1 MTFQMKTTFKNFGLI
16 VLFLIF
22 SNGYSLEI
30 CNTLNGVEISEIAV
44 KKSKWTGSWD
54 YTVQDV
60 PVEYSSGVLHIS
72 KKKKVYTV
80 KLELPG
86 GDLPADNIRVDKNK
100 LTFSVDIEGSIVD
113 VALIMDGDSFKGESN
128 TPDGIFMLEGN
139 RRI

>member
-1 MTFQMKTTFKNFGLI
+1 MKTIFKNFVLI
-16 VLFLIF
+16 LLFLIF
-22 SNGYSLEI
+22 SNGYSLES
-30 CNTLNGVEISEIAV
+30 CKTLNEVEISDILV
-44 KKSKWTGSWD
+44 KKKKWTGSWD
-54 YTVQDV
+54 YSVQDV

-72 KKKKVYTV
+72 KKKKVYIV

-86 GDLPADNIRVDKNK
+86 GNLPTDNVRVDKNK

-128 TPDGIFMLEGN
+128 TPDGTFMLEGN

>member
-1 MTFQMKTTFKNFGLI
+1 MKTIFKNFCLI
-16 VLFLIF
+16 ILILIF
-22 SNGYSLEI
+22 SNGYSLER
-30 CNTLNGVEISEIAV
+30 CNALNGVESSDMLV
-44 KKSKWTGSWD
+44 KKKKWTGSWD
-54 YTVQDV
+54 YSVQDV

-86 GDLPADNIRVDKNK
+86 GDLPADNVKVDKNK
-100 LTFSVDIEGSIVD
+100 LTFSVDIEGSMVD

-128 TPDGIFMLEGN
+128 TPDGTFMLEGN

>member
-1 MTFQMKTTFKNFGLI
+1 MKTIFKNFCLI
-16 VLFLIF
+16 ILILIF
-22 SNGYSLEI
+22 SNGYSLER
-30 CNTLNGVEISEIAV
+30 CNALNGVESSDMLV
-44 KKSKWTGSWD
+44 KKKKWTGSWD
-54 YTVQDV
+54 YSVQDV

-86 GDLPADNIRVDKNK
+86 GDLPANNVKVDKNK
-100 LTFSVDIEGSIVD
+100 LTFSVDIEGSMVD

-128 TPDGIFMLEGN
+128 TPDGTFMLEGN

>member
-1 MTFQMKTTFKNFGLI
+1 MKTIFKNFVLI
-16 VLFLIF
+16 LLFLIF
-22 SNGYSLEI
+22 SNGYSLES
-30 CNTLNGVEISEIAV
+30 CKTLNEVEISDILV
-44 KKSKWTGSWD
+44 KKRKWTGSWD
-54 YTVQDV
+54 YSVQDV

-72 KKKKVYTV
+72 KKKKVYIV

-86 GDLPADNIRVDKNK
+86 GNLPTDNVRVDKNK

-128 TPDGIFMLEGN
+128 TPDGTFMLEGN